1 MKTFKWND
9 KNESFG
15 IFHWVKRFERDRKE
29 DIQYSWNKLNKVSAF
44 GLHRRLWFKINS
56 NFLLQLCIFT
66 STVISSFLPVNSF
79 QTPNLKKIL
88 CFFFRMFRM
97 ILISFAPKLNR
108 RNQAMLRTFHSRNG
122 RIVQFQSASAKLKVA
137 LANWPKASPKHWITA
152 LPLIRRLIHP
162 LP

>member
-15 IFHWVKRFERDRKE
+15 IFHLNVLRGTEKRIFNIHEISWTKFLRLAYIVDFDLKS
-29 DIQYSWNKLNKVSAF
+29 ILIFFYNYVYSPQQSSAPF
-44 GLHRRLWFKINS
+44 CRSIPFKRRTW
-56 NFLLQLCIFT
+56 
-66 STVISSFLPVNSF
+66 
-79 QTPNLKKIL
+79 KKFYV
-88 CFFFRMFRM
+88 FFFRMFRM
-97 ILISFAPKLNR
+97 ILISFAAKLNR

-152 LPLIRRLIHP
+152 LPLIRRLIPP